1 MPRYEFTPHD
11 LQRLSGLLSAP
22 LVKEALSAS
31 VPVRKI
37 APPGGPERDDVELPV
52 EIRTR
57 EDPEGVPLSDV
68 LAELQKESPSVTGVA
83 VKGSRLIVTHGRLPT
98 KAERK
103 RFDALVDNPKKFR
116 QRLEP
121 RIRGREAAGRTDSA
135 EDLVRVLRDD
145 STPDDEWLRAF
156 RRYAVEHLIGTDD
169 A

>member
-22 LVKEALSAS
+22 LVKDALAAS

-37 APPGGPERDDVELPV
+37 ERAGGPGRDTVELPV

-57 EDPEGVPLSDV
+57 EDPDGVPLADV

-83 VKGSRLIVTHGRLPT
+83 VKGSQLIVTHGRPPS

-103 RFDALVDNPKKFR
+103 RFDALVENPQKFR

-121 RIRGREAAGRTDSA
+121 R
-135 EDLVRVLRDD
+135 
-145 STPDDEWLRAF
+145 
-156 RRYAVEHLIGTDD
+156 
-169 A
+169 

>member
-22 LVKEALSAS
+22 LVKDALAAS

-37 APPGGPERDDVELPV
+37 ERPGGPERDTVELPV

-57 EDPEGVPLSDV
+57 EDPNGVPLADV

-83 VKGSRLIVTHGRLPT
+83 VKGSRLIVTHGRVPSKT
-98 KAERK
+98 ERK
-103 RFDALVDNPKKFR
+103 RFDALVENPQKFR

-121 RIRGREAAGRTDSA
+121 RIRGAKGEREASA
-135 EDLVRVLRDD
+135 DDLVRVLRDD
-145 STPDDEWLRAF
+145 KTPDDEWLRAF
-156 RRYAVEHLIGTDD
+156 RRYAVEHLVGTDP